1 MTIVAGVDRSDR
13 AKVTVREAKA
23 LADAFG
29 DELHVVHVLGQSE
42 FIELERTSVE
52 GTGRAVE
59 MDRIK
64 RIAAEIATEADES
77 LDYTSVGLVGDAA
90 DELLRYS
97 QEHDARFVV
106 ISGRKRSPVGKAL
119 FGSVTQQILLNADR
133 PVVTAVDGEA

>member
-13 AKVTVREAKA
+13 AKVTVRKAKE

-29 DELHVVHVLGQSE
+29 EELHVVHVLGQAE
-42 FIELERTSVE
+42 FIELERTNVE
-52 GTGRAVE
+52 DTGQAVE

-64 RIAAEIATEADES
+64 EIAAEIASEADES
-77 LDYTSVGLVGDAA
+77 HDYRAVGLVGKAA

-97 QEHDARFVV
+97 RERDARFIV

-133 PVVTAVDGEA
+133 PVVTAIDHEA